1 MQWFAVT
8 DDASGSQ
15 LMMMR
20 VVKIVRFVFILG
32 QIEIKKSWKL
42 AVLFKLPFTWTNKYF
57 YFLIFCFGM
66 K

>member
-1 MQWFAVT
+1 MVMQWFAVT

-32 QIEIKKSWKL
+32 QVNLGKNKL
-42 AVLFKLPFTWTNKYF
+42 
-57 YFLIFCFGM
+57 
-66 K
+66 